1 MSKTIHLYLF
11 KSEKHLAP
19 FLKKKR
25 IEGKKI
31 GFVPTMG
38 ALHRGHI
45 SLIEKAKDECEIVV
59 CSIFVNPT
67 QFNNAKDLEK
77 YPRTIEHD
85 MEMLLKAD
93 CSVLYLPASQEIYP
107 EGKPELKNYD
117 LGYYDKV
124 LEAAFRP
131 GHFQGVANVVY
142 RLMKKVNP
150 AVLYLGQKDFQQI
163 QVIRKMIE
171 LENFQT
177 KIEVCEIVRELSGL
191 AMSSRNVRLNEE
203 AWNNAAVISQTLFF
217 LKEKRNEFS
226 SVKALREEGIKR
238 LKKIPDS
245 IVEYLEIC
253 DAETLRP
260 VEIIVK
266 GKLTI
271 ILTAIWI
278 NGVRLIDN
286 ILIENKLT

>member
-1 MSKTIHLYLF
+1 MYLF